1 MTARRI
7 YAVPSLLYNFAVTK
21 TGKLME
27 RMMRLKLSELS
38 VKAIIIMAVI
48 AHPGCGPVE
57 LDQIQDGTENG
68 ISGGD
73 TDDDIQVMPK
83 DRYVTGVEYP
93 DGYDWMADLGSDA
106 DGAVLFLMKGD
117 ERIVE
122 LPVGYDSCISAD
134 ADMHRCI
141 DGHLYTD
148 FSTDRETVIKMDGI
162 ELLRYPGREMITD
175 IMVRIDGI
183 YTLGQPR
190 SGQGWVY
197 RKDGKIIISRS
208 TGGILHGL
216 HSDGDSVCFS
226 YRDRAETPYG
236 TRNLYCL
243 VKDGIQLSI
252 PAASDVIWI
261 DDAVTI
267 DGVFCYIAQLNGV
280 TGKVL
285 VRGSGRV
292 PLEMPGDASG
302 ISDCRIVADNG
313 DIFITGTVN
322 GYPGTGSRDT
332 VWKGTEI
339 LDSTGNLR
347 EIRKCCIDSGR
358 CYYISPPA
366 SGTGT
371 SYLYMDGKDM
381 AIPSR
386 YRFIY
391 NMCMAVYAEDWCIAL
406 SDWTAGNLPVLWTG
420 DGATAYSFNGA
431 FTSVTYW

>member
-1 MTARRI
+1 MKIFGSVLTIFSQPHLTVSADISPGRTGRYPQKAVQFFRIVKNSISKQKNLKLTARRI

-57 LDQIQDGTENG
+57 LDQIQDGAENG

-73 TDDDIQVMPK
+73 TDDDIQMMPK

-175 IMVRIDGI
+175 IMVRTDGI

-197 RKDGKIIISRS
+197 RKDGKIR
-208 TGGILHGL
+208 
-216 HSDGDSVCFS
+216 V
-226 YRDRAETPYG
+226 RVWE
-236 TRNLYCL
+236 
-243 VKDGIQLSI
+243 
-252 PAASDVIWI
+252 
-261 DDAVTI
+261 
-267 DGVFCYIAQLNGV
+267 
-280 TGKVL
+280 
-285 VRGSGRV
+285 RGSG
-292 PLEMPGDASG
+292 
-302 ISDCRIVADNG
+302 
-313 DIFITGTVN
+313 ITKAC
-322 GYPGTGSRDT
+322 GTGACATAVAAAYTGRAGNDT
-332 VWKGTEI
+332 WIE
-339 LDSTGNLR
+339 
-347 EIRKCCIDSGR
+347 
-358 CYYISPPA
+358 
-366 SGTGT
+366 
-371 SYLYMDGKDM
+371 MDGGLLRIRITPERHILM
-381 AIPSR
+381 TGP
-386 YRFIY
+386 
-391 NMCMAVYAEDWCIAL
+391 AVTVFEGEIEYEI
-406 SDWTAGNLPVLWTG
+406 
-420 DGATAYSFNGA
+420 
-431 FTSVTYW
+431 